1 MKKQLYSQTLK
12 IFSYYDNNAKQ
23 HTLNIIH
30 IITSLIATNWIYL
43 FIYFLTRTQEKPQ
56 EKCYIC
62 LGNTFNI

>member
-30 IITSLIATNWIYL
+30 IITSLIATNL
-43 FIYFLTRTQEKPQ
+43 IYFLTRTQEKPQ

>member
-30 IITSLIATNWIYL
+30 IITSLIATNLIYL
-43 FIYFLTRTQEKPQ
+43 F
-56 EKCYIC
+56 
-62 LGNTFNI
+62 FN